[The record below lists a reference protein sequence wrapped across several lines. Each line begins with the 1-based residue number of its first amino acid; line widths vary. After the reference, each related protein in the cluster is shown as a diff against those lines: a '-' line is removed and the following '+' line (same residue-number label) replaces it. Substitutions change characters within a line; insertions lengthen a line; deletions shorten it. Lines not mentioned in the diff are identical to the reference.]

1 MGWLRATLLFFCI
14 ARVTWSL
21 HPSRGCAA
29 RLAGVCFAIVLT
41 YLQLGF
47 YDSCFRSATMLFD
60 KMAFKI
66 ALVSPEYIHFR
77 APSAFPRERLQ
88 QSLAVPGVRSAAPC
102 YVENSTYRNR
112 DDLSEKEVVVLG
124 FDPATQPFRLPE
136 LMPLTP
142 LLKQEDAGVMDSTTG
157 KGYGPI
163 EAGTSCEIGDHR
175 IDIADTYDH
184 GAGFIAEAT
193 VLVSDQTLSRM
204 SAGRPLSHVNI
215 GLIQLE
221 PDVSVAAT
229 ARALRAALPADV
241 RVLRRAEVEANEQ
254 NFYVRIK
261 PLGVMFSAGVVLAL
275 LVGAVIIYQIL
286 SSEISNQINEYAT
299 LKAIGYQDGFMRWI
313 VLQQAAI
320 FALFGY
326 VPATLLAFVMFDV
339 TREATNVPM
348 YMTLDR
354 ILFVLVLTL
363 VMCAT
368 SALLVTRKVSKAD
381 PTDLF

>member
-1 MGWLRATLLFFCI
+1 MRIPI
-14 ARVTWSL
+14 AWKIVTYNKTRLVAS
-21 HPSRGCAA
+21 
-29 RLAGVCFAIVLT
+29 LAGVCFAIVLT

>member
-1 MGWLRATLLFFCI
+1 MRIPI
-14 ARVTWSL
+14 AWKIFPYNKTRLVAS
-21 HPSRGCAA
+21 
-29 RLAGVCFAIVLT
+29 LAGVCFAIVLT